1 MVLAGGIVY
10 CDLLSRDGSKWP
22 CLGEVPPPSPPLPP
36 PQQKK
41 KKKKKNE
48 EICLKIWVVSI
59 EEIWGRVVWDGLFIY
74 KGEISVATSKSN
86 FI

>member
-10 CDLLSRDGSKWP
+10 CDLLSRDESKWP
-22 CLGEVPPPSPPLPP
+22 CLGEVPSHP
-36 PQQKK
+36 KK
-41 KKKKKNE
+41 KKKRNE